1 MGLDLDA
8 LLGETVIAVREAGL
22 LFGDRQRAAHIKR
35 KQARDFVTEV
45 DTGIQ
50 ELLRRRLSEILPEAK
65 FMGEEQDNSALD
77 TTGLVWILDPV
88 DGTTNFIHRL
98 RRSAISLAL
107 VENGSPVMG
116 IIFNPD
122 TDELYTAIVGQ
133 GAKLNG
139 REIHVSHAEELIEC
153 LIDVGTNP
161 AIRDQAGRNFEVM
174 RAVYDRCVD
183 IRRMGAASLD
193 FCSVADGRTDAYTE
207 CRLNPWDYAAGLII
221 AREAGAVVTDLRG
234 GEPDMFRPSDVIV
247 ANPTVHRQ
255 LLELL
260 HNI

>member
-8 LLGETVIAVREAGL
+8 LLKEAVTAVREAGL
-22 LFGDRQRAAHIKR
+22 LFGDRVLAAHIKR

-50 ELLRRRLSEILPEAK
+50 ELLRRRLSDILPEAK

-77 TTGLVWILDPV
+77 TSGLVWILDPV

-98 RRSAISLAL
+98 RHSAISLAL
-107 VENGSPVMG
+107 VDGGEPVLG

-122 TDELYTAIVGQ
+122 TDELYTAVAGR
-133 GAKLNG
+133 GAFLNG
-139 REIHVSHAEELIEC
+139 RAIHVSRTEALAEC

-193 FCSVADGRTDAYTE
+193 FCNVADGRIDAYTE

-221 AREAGAVVTDLRG
+221 AGEAGAVVTDLRG
-234 GEPDMFRPSDVIV
+234 RQPDMFRPSDVIV
-247 ANPTVHRQ
+247 ANPDVHRQ

>member
-1 MGLDLDA
+1 MGLELDA
-8 LLGETVIAVREAGL
+8 LLKEAVTAVREAGL
-22 LFGDRQRAAHIKR
+22 LFGDRERAAHIKR

-45 DTGIQ
+45 DTGVQ
-50 ELLRRRLSEILPEAK
+50 ELLRRRLSDILPEAK
-65 FMGEEQDNSALD
+65 FMGEEQDNSELD

-98 RRSAISLAL
+98 RHSAISLAL
-107 VENGSPVMG
+107 IDNGSPVMG

-122 TDELYTAIVGQ
+122 TDELYTALAGR
-133 GAKLNG
+133 GAYLNG
-139 REIHVSHAEELIEC
+139 RAVHVSRSEDLGEC

-161 AIRDQAGRNFEVM
+161 AIREQAGRNFEVM

-221 AREAGAVVTDLRG
+221 VREAGGVVTDLRG
-234 GEPDMFRPSDVIV
+234 DEPCIFKASDVI
-247 ANPTVHRQ
+247 ASCPGVHRE

>member
-1 MGLDLDA
+1 MELELEN
-8 LLGETVIAVREAGL
+8 LLEEAVTAVREAGL
-22 LFGDRQRAAHIKR
+22 LFGDRELAAHIRR
-35 KQARDFVTEV
+35 KKARDFVTEV

-77 TTGLVWILDPV
+77 TSGLVWILDPV
-88 DGTTNFIHRL
+88 DGTTNFIHHL
-98 RRSAISLAL
+98 RHSAISLAL
-107 VENGSPVMG
+107 VAEGRGVMG

-122 TDELYTAIVGQ
+122 TDELYTAADGQ
-133 GAKLNG
+133 GARLNG
-139 REIHVSHAEELIEC
+139 HEIHVSGSVNLAEC
-153 LIDVGTNP
+153 LIQVGTNP
-161 AIRDQAGRNFEVM
+161 AWRDQAERNFALL

-193 FCSVADGRTDAYTE
+193 LCWVADGRADAYAE
-207 CRLNPWDYAAGLII
+207 CRLNAWDYAAGVII
-221 AREAGAVVTDLRG
+221 VREAGGIVTGLDG
-234 GEPDMFRPSDVIV
+234 SEPDMFTPSDIL
-247 ANPTVHRQ
+247 AAGPGVHGQ